1 MSAGMGVCVVH
12 MCKGVCVHVC
22 IVHVCKYVCE
32 DVHAHVETYFT
43 VFWSDTVKQ
52 KGGY

>member
-1 MSAGMGVCVVH
+1 MGVCVVH

-32 DVHAHVETYFT
+32 DVHAHDETYFT
-43 VFWSDTVKQ
+43 VF
-52 KGGY
+52 